1 MIPGPNQ
8 FPVVVVGAGQAGLA
22 VSIVRFQ
29 DGMGIEQ
36 WAVPDDLARQLGP
49 MRHQTGALHE

>member
-1 MIPGPNQ
+1 
-8 FPVVVVGAGQAGLA
+8 VVVVGAGQAGLA